1 MNERTD
7 DRSAERVVVRPE
19 GEANAATPRASAL
32 GMAIFLASLSML
44 FAAAIVG
51 YLVVRLR
58 SESWPPEGSPGLPPT
73 LWLGTLLALGCSAA
87 LELALR
93 AVRAGNVERMRRMLG
108 AGMLLAVFFLAN
120 QAWSW
125 VRVIGAADF
134 QTHLHGFGFVML
146 TGLHGAHALGGLVAL
161 VVVYVL
167 ALRGSYSWAHYTGVR
182 NATLYWHYLS
192 VVWLLLF
199 GLLLAG

>member
-1 MNERTD
+1 MIREPGDESGRQ
-7 DRSAERVVVRPE
+7 VVVRPD
-19 GEANAATPRASAL
+19 GEAGAATPRASAL
-32 GMAIFLASLSML
+32 GMLLFLASLSML

-58 SESWPPEGSPGLPPT
+58 AESWPPEGAASLPPT
-73 LWLGTLLALGCSAA
+73 LWLGTLLALGCSAV
-87 LELALR
+87 LQLGLR
-93 AVRAGNVERMRRMLG
+93 AVRAGDIGRLRRMLG
-108 AGMLLAVFFLAN
+108 VAMLLASLFLVN
-120 QAWSW
+120 QTWSW

-134 QTHLHGFGFVML
+134 RTHLHGFGFVML

-161 VVVYVL
+161 AVVYAL
-167 ALRGSYSWAHYTGVR
+167 ALRGCYSWAHYTGVR